1 MKTYA
6 RRLKPGTE
14 LKRELQ
20 EIVESEKI
28 QGGVLL
34 SCVGSLK
41 KAVLR
46 MAGAKPENES
56 IKDIQGPLEIVSAI
70 GTLSQDGIHIHLS
83 VSDKDGG
90 VYGGH
95 MKEGCVIETTAEIV
109 IGESENHKFHRR
121 PDEETGFKELEEETK
136 D

>member
-1 MKTYA
+1 MKTHA
-6 RRLKPGTE
+6 KRLKPGTD
-14 LKRELQ
+14 LKRGLQ

-34 SCVGSLK
+34 SCVGSLE

-46 MAGAKPENES
+46 MAGAEPENES
-56 IKDIQGPLEIVSAI
+56 IKEIEGPLEIVSAI
-70 GTLSQDGIHIHLS
+70 GTLSQDGMHIHLS
-83 VSDKDGG
+83 VSDKDGR

-95 MKEGCVIETTAEIV
+95 IKEGCIVDTTAEVV
-109 IGESENHKFHRR
+109 IGESEKHTFHRR
-121 PDEETGFKELEEETK
+121 SDEDTGFKELEVETK

>member
-1 MKTYA
+1 MKTHA
-6 RRLKPGTE
+6 RRLKPGTD
-14 LKRELQ
+14 LKRGLQ

-34 SCVGSLK
+34 SCVGSLEK
-41 KAVLR
+41 GVLR
-46 MAGAKPENES
+46 MAGAEPENES
-56 IKDIQGPLEIVSAI
+56 IKKIKGPLEIVSAI
-70 GTLSQDGIHIHLS
+70 GTLSQDGMHIHLS

-109 IGESENHKFHRR
+109 IGESENYTFHRR
-121 PDEETGFKELEEETK
+121 PDEDTGFKELEVETK